1 MGANNPP
8 MGLAFDRRGNQEGEG
23 DVRGAVLNTTEQ
35 GAKGGGGKDQTTH
48 LPFCST
54 SISGIGKESK
64 KECKRERKVIM

>member
-8 MGLAFDRRGNQEGEG
+8 MGLAFDRRGNQEGGG

-35 GAKGGGGKDQTTH
+35 GAGGGGGRDRTTH

-64 KECKRERKVIM
+64 KSAKGRERL